1 MSILKEP
8 ILKLS
13 KSDRLKKFVSHNRLG
28 RSAAR
33 RFVAGETLEN
43 ALSAARDMNKL
54 GIHVSLDY
62 LGENVFSE
70 AESVASAKQ
79 YINLLEM
86 IAHEKLD
93 ANISVKLTALGLD
106 VDRRLCLDNITA
118 VLTRARDLGDIFVRI
133 DMESSDYTERT
144 LDIFKELWQNGF
156 RNTGTVL
163 QSYLYRTEDDVHN
176 MIERKARIRL
186 CKGAY
191 LETPAVAYADK
202 SDTDSSYVKC
212 MRLLLDKGNYP
223 GFATH
228 DEKIINQILDYVKA
242 QNIPAERF
250 EFQMLYGIRRDL
262 QKKLAGL
269 GYNVRAYVPYGSQ
282 WYPYLMRRMAERP
295 ANLLFMLS
303 NAWRG

>member
-1 MSILKEP
+1 MLKEP

-13 KSDRLKKFVSHNRLG
+13 KSARMKNFVSHNRIG

-33 RFVAGETLEN
+33 RFVAGETLED
-43 ALSAARDMNKL
+43 ALKAARDMNKL

-70 AESVASAKQ
+70 AESVASTEQ
-79 YINLLEM
+79 YLNLLGM
-86 IAHEKLD
+86 IAREKLD

-106 VDRRLCLDNITA
+106 VDRRLCLNNITA
-118 VLTRARDLGDIFVRI
+118 VLTRARDLGGIFVRI
-133 DMESSDYTERT
+133 DMESSEYTERT
-144 LDIFKELWQNGF
+144 IDIFKELWQSGF

-163 QSYLYRTEDDVHN
+163 QSYMYRTEDDVHT
-176 MIERKARIRL
+176 MIELKARVRL

-191 LETPAVAYADK
+191 LEPPTVAYAEK
-202 SDTDSSYVKC
+202 SDTDSNYVKC
-212 MRLLLDKGNYP
+212 MQQLLDNGNYP

-242 QNIPAERF
+242 QNIPAEKF

-295 ANLLFMLS
+295 ANLFFMLN